1 MKIQRENIIEYAR
14 EYDERYKGTSDELIE
29 KGMKKILRQRKYLTR
44 EEFIKIGLWKS
55 KRQEKN
61 YKSRENDDLTVREIT
76 EFAFK
81 VKSERARIKSL
92 TVLKGVSW
100 PVASVILHF
109 ASPNKYPI
117 LDFRVI
123 WSLGWEQP
131 KQYDFNFWQR
141 YIKTLKS
148 LAKQY
153 KVSLRDLDKGFW
165 EYSKENQP

>member
-14 EYDERYKGTSDELIE
+14 RYDERYKGTSDELVE
-29 KGMKKILRQRKYLTR
+29 EQMKKLLRQRKYLTR
-44 EEFIKIGLWKS
+44 EEFVKVGLWKS
-55 KRQEKN
+55 KRQERN

-81 VKSERARIKSL
+81 AKSERARMKSL

-109 ASPNKYPI
+109 VFPDKYPI

-141 YIKTLKS
+141 YVKTLKS
-148 LAKQY
+148 LSKQY